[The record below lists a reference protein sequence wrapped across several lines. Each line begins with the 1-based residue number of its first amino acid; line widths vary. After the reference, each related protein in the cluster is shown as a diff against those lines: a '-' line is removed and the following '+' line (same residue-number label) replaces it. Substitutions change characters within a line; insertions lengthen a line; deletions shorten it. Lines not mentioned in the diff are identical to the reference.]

1 MYGDSNRENSK
12 SNPSLLLRT
21 TGRLR
26 HVMDVAMHVPRHALV
41 RNLGMLAQ
49 IVQRIGRRSWID
61 ALDRILRCLEFS
73 LMLHSLAAIQDGE
86 VVMGS
91 QIVGI
96 DRLQSF
102 ELSNRIVGSMFLI
115 VRDSQ
120 FAPGISAFRKLGDYF
135 FKGSNFR
142 LRVTCA
148 PLNKRHVVQRSRIVG
163 MERESLLERR
173 SCFVI
178 LFPVDVG

>member
-1 MYGDSNRENSK
+1 MYGDSNRDNSK
-12 SNPSLLLRT
+12 SNPSPLLRT

-26 HVMDVAMHVPRHALV
+26 HVGDVAMPEPRHALV

-91 QIVGI
+91 Q
-96 DRLQSF
+96 
-102 ELSNRIVGSMFLI
+102 M
-115 VRDSQ
+115 
-120 FAPGISAFRKLGDYF
+120 
-135 FKGSNFR
+135 
-142 LRVTCA
+142 
-148 PLNKRHVVQRSRIVG
+148 VG
-163 MERESLLERR
+163 MHPRQGFARAKR
-173 SCFVI
+173 
-178 LFPVDVG
+178 P